1 MPDYFK
7 VKVVRLHRLRQGVSC
22 RYLLSLSLVEESGG
36 CLVSEE
42 VGTVWGHEGVPR
54 RRRGEEDQNHFR
66 WFQVSDEHN
75 VADMR

>member
-1 MPDYFK
+1 MIHFYI
-7 VKVVRLHRLRQGVSC
+7 RQFTYIS

-42 VGTVWGHEGVPR
+42 VGTVWGYEGVPR

-66 WFQVSDEHN
+66 WFQVNNETQY
-75 VADMR
+75 VPDMR